1 MSDSGNLQ
9 HNDKPEDSDNNDGKG
24 LTQRVGDTEYPIT
37 FSGVDD
43 GYPSLSLLPTGAM
56 LFTEAKHT
64 QQSIPTHAA
73 TNTTTSPPW
82 HQASF

>member
-9 HNDKPEDSDNNDGKG
+9 YNDKPENSDNNDGKG
-24 LTQRVGDTEYPIT
+24 LTQRVGDAEYPIT

-64 QQSIPTHAA
+64 NNEGGTCPVH
-73 TNTTTSPPW
+73 
-82 HQASF
+82 